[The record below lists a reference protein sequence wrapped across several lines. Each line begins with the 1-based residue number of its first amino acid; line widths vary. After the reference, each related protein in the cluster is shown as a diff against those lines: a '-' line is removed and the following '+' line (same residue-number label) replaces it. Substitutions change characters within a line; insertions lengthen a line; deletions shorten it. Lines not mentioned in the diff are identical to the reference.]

1 MLFIFVKT
9 SLLVKHK
16 TGGSKVSGPD
26 VYISQLVSGP
36 DVYISQLNLACSK
49 RRLLF
54 LGVIMLF
61 L

>member
-9 SLLVKHK
+9 SLMVKHK
-16 TGGSKVSGPD
+16 TGGSK
-26 VYISQLVSGP
+26 VSGP